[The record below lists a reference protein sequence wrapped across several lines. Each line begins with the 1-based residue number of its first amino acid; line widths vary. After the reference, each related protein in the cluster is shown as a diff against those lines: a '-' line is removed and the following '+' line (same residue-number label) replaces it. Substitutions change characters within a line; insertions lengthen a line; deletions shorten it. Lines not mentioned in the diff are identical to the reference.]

1 MSRRD
6 DVMGLYRPSEIL
18 EKIEKVLFGLDIV
31 TALVAMVSNENIS
44 SAAIV
49 VQIVVALLYFV
60 SNTIDDGCFWYEAEK
75 QRRKNGIQN
84 GLGMRLSEYD
94 TEEYYNNNLP
104 HSLEKYGMNI
114 LESNYFSKVIAGK
127 MLLKVGVYAL
137 GAVVALVI
145 ACRFVSDENALLLI
159 AQTAFSSYVLVN
171 FVMLVLYKIR
181 LEALYSEAYNVLILG
196 NQTHGHQAWLIS
208 YVVEYE
214 AIKAH
219 YKIRLE
225 QKIFN
230 RLNSELSTK
239 WQDVVD
245 HRIAEE
251 INPASRM

>member
-18 EKIEKVLFGLDIV
+18 EKIEKVFFCLDIV
-31 TALVAMVSNENIS
+31 VALVALISNETIS
-44 SAAIV
+44 SIAIV

-114 LESNYFSKVIAGK
+114 LESNYFSKIIAGK
-127 MLLKVGVYAL
+127 MLLKVGAYAL

-145 ACRFVSDENALLLI
+145 ACRFVSDGNVLLLI
-159 AQTAFSSYVLVN
+159 AQTTFSSYVLVD
-171 FVMLVLYKIR
+171 FVMLLLYKIR
-181 LEALYSEAYNVLILG
+181 LEALYIEAYNVFILG
-196 NQTHGHQAWLIS
+196 SRTHINQAWIIS

-219 YKIRLE
+219 YKIRLD

-230 RLNSELSTK
+230 KMNGELSAK
-239 WQDVVD
+239 WQDIVSHRVD
-245 HRIAEE
+245 DD
-251 INPASRM
+251 

>member
-18 EKIEKVLFGLDIV
+18 EKIEKVFFCLDIV
-31 TALVAMVSNENIS
+31 AALVALVSNETIS
-44 SAAIV
+44 SIAIV

-114 LESNYFSKVIAGK
+114 LESNYFSKIIAGK
-127 MLLKVGVYAL
+127 MLLKVGAYAL
-137 GAVVALVI
+137 GSVVALVI
-145 ACRFVSDENALLLI
+145 ACRFVSDGNVLLLI
-159 AQTAFSSYVLVN
+159 AQTTFSSYVLVD
-171 FVMLVLYKIR
+171 FVMLLLYKIR
-181 LEALYSEAYNVLILG
+181 LEALYSEAYNVFVLESR
-196 NQTHGHQAWLIS
+196 THINQAWIIS

-219 YKIRLE
+219 YKIRLD

-230 RLNSELSTK
+230 KMNGELSAK
-239 WQDVVD
+239 WQDIVSHRVD
-245 HRIAEE
+245 DD
-251 INPASRM
+251 

>member
-18 EKIEKVLFGLDIV
+18 EKIEKVFFCLDIV
-31 TALVAMVSNENIS
+31 AALVALVSNETIS
-44 SAAIV
+44 SIAIV

-114 LESNYFSKVIAGK
+114 LESNYFSKIIAGK
-127 MLLKVGVYAL
+127 MLLKVGAYAL
-137 GAVVALVI
+137 GSVVALVI
-145 ACRFVSDENALLLI
+145 ACRFVSDGNVLLLI
-159 AQTAFSSYVLVN
+159 AQTTFSSYVLVD
-171 FVMLVLYKIR
+171 FVMLLLYKIR
-181 LEALYSEAYNVLILG
+181 LEALYSEAYNVFVLG
-196 NQTHGHQAWLIS
+196 SRTHINQAWIIS

-219 YKIRLE
+219 YKIRLD

-230 RLNSELSTK
+230 KMNGELSAK
-239 WQDVVD
+239 WQDIVSHRVD
-245 HRIAEE
+245 DD
-251 INPASRM
+251 

>member
-18 EKIEKVLFGLDIV
+18 EKIEKVFFCLDIV
-31 TALVAMVSNENIS
+31 VALVALISNETIS
-44 SAAIV
+44 SIAIV

-114 LESNYFSKVIAGK
+114 LESNYFSKIIAGK
-127 MLLKVGVYAL
+127 MLLKVGAYAL

-145 ACRFVSDENALLLI
+145 ACRFVSDGNVLLLI
-159 AQTAFSSYVLVN
+159 AQTTFSTYVLVD
-171 FVMLVLYKIR
+171 FVMLLLYKIR
-181 LEALYSEAYNVLILG
+181 LEALYIEAYNVFILG
-196 NQTHGHQAWLIS
+196 SRTHINQAWIIS

-219 YKIRLE
+219 YKIRLD

-230 RLNSELSTK
+230 KMNGELSAK
-239 WQDVVD
+239 WQDIVSHRVD
-245 HRIAEE
+245 DD
-251 INPASRM
+251 

>member
-18 EKIEKVLFGLDIV
+18 EKIEKVFFCLDIV
-31 TALVAMVSNENIS
+31 AALVALVSNETIS
-44 SAAIV
+44 SIAIV

-114 LESNYFSKVIAGK
+114 LESNYFSKIIAGK
-127 MLLKVGVYAL
+127 MLLKVGAYAL
-137 GAVVALVI
+137 GSVVALVI
-145 ACRFVSDENALLLI
+145 ACRFVSDGNVLLLI
-159 AQTAFSSYVLVN
+159 AQTTFSSYVLVD
-171 FVMLVLYKIR
+171 FVMLLLYKIR
-181 LEALYSEAYNVLILG
+181 LEALYSEAYNVFILG
-196 NQTHGHQAWLIS
+196 SRTHINQAWIIS

-219 YKIRLE
+219 YKIRLD

-230 RLNSELSTK
+230 KMNGELSAK
-239 WQDVVD
+239 WQDIVSHRVD
-245 HRIAEE
+245 DD
-251 INPASRM
+251 

>member
-18 EKIEKVLFGLDIV
+18 EKIEKVFFCLDIV
-31 TALVAMVSNENIS
+31 VALVALISNETIS
-44 SAAIV
+44 SIAIV

-114 LESNYFSKVIAGK
+114 LESNYFSKIIAGK
-127 MLLKVGVYAL
+127 MLLKVGAYAL

-145 ACRFVSDENALLLI
+145 ACRFVSDGNVLLLI
-159 AQTAFSSYVLVN
+159 AQTTFSS
-171 FVMLVLYKIR
+171 FVMLLLYKIR
-181 LEALYSEAYNVLILG
+181 LEALYIEAYNVFILG
-196 NQTHGHQAWLIS
+196 SRTHINQAWIIS

-219 YKIRLE
+219 YKIRLD

-230 RLNSELSTK
+230 KMNGELSAK
-239 WQDVVD
+239 WQDIVSHRVD
-245 HRIAEE
+245 DD
-251 INPASRM
+251 

>member
-1 MSRRD
+1 M
-6 DVMGLYRPSEIL
+6 V
-18 EKIEKVLFGLDIV
+18 
-31 TALVAMVSNENIS
+31 ALISNETIS
-44 SAAIV
+44 SIAIV

-114 LESNYFSKVIAGK
+114 LESNYFSKIIAGK
-127 MLLKVGVYAL
+127 MLLKVGAYAL

-145 ACRFVSDENALLLI
+145 ACRFVSDGNVLLLI
-159 AQTAFSSYVLVN
+159 AQTTFSSYVLVD
-171 FVMLVLYKIR
+171 FVMLLLYKIR
-181 LEALYSEAYNVLILG
+181 LEALYIEAYNVFILG
-196 NQTHGHQAWLIS
+196 SRTHINQAWIIS

-219 YKIRLE
+219 YKIRLD

-230 RLNSELSTK
+230 KMNGELSAK
-239 WQDVVD
+239 WQDIVSHRVD
-245 HRIAEE
+245 DD
-251 INPASRM
+251 

>member
-6 DVMGLYRPSEIL
+6 DVMELYKPSGIL
-18 EKIEKVLFGLDIV
+18 EKIEKILFCIDIIA
-31 TALVAMVSNENIS
+31 ALVSLVSSQVIS
-44 SAAIV
+44 SIAIT

-104 HSLEKYGMNI
+104 PSLEKYGMNI
-114 LESNYFSKVIAGK
+114 LESNYFSKIIAGK
-127 MLLKVGVYAL
+127 MLFKMVGYAL
-137 GAVVALVI
+137 GAVVALII
-145 ACRFVSDENALLLI
+145 ACRFVSNENILLII

-171 FVMLVLYKIR
+171 FTMLVFYKIR
-181 LEALYSEAYNVLILG
+181 METLYSEAYNVLILG
-196 NQTHGHQAWLIS
+196 NRMRCHQAWLIS
-208 YVVEYE
+208 YIVEYE

-230 RLNSELSTK
+230 NINSKLSAK
-239 WQDVVD
+239 WQDIVSHRVD
-245 HRIAEE
+245 EE
-251 INPASRM
+251 

>member
-18 EKIEKVLFGLDIV
+18 EKIEKVFFCLDIV
-31 TALVAMVSNENIS
+31 VALVALISNETIS
-44 SAAIV
+44 SIAIV

-114 LESNYFSKVIAGK
+114 LESNYFSKIIAGK
-127 MLLKVGVYAL
+127 MLLKVGAYAL

-145 ACRFVSDENALLLI
+145 ACRFVSDGNVLLLI
-159 AQTAFSSYVLVN
+159 AQTTFSTCVLVD
-171 FVMLVLYKIR
+171 FVMLLLYKIR
-181 LEALYSEAYNVLILG
+181 LEALYIEAYNVFILG
-196 NQTHGHQAWLIS
+196 SRTHINQAWIIS

-219 YKIRLE
+219 YKIRLD

-230 RLNSELSTK
+230 KMNGELSAK
-239 WQDVVD
+239 WQDIVSHRVD
-245 HRIAEE
+245 DD
-251 INPASRM
+251 

>member
-18 EKIEKVLFGLDIV
+18 EKIEKVFFCLDIV
-31 TALVAMVSNENIS
+31 VALVALISNETIS
-44 SAAIV
+44 SIAIV

-114 LESNYFSKVIAGK
+114 LESNYFSKIIVGK
-127 MLLKVGVYAL
+127 MLLKVGAYAL

-145 ACRFVSDENALLLI
+145 ACRFVSDGNVLLLI
-159 AQTAFSSYVLVN
+159 AQTTFSSYVLVD
-171 FVMLVLYKIR
+171 FVMLLLYKIR
-181 LEALYSEAYNVLILG
+181 LEALYIEAYNVFILG
-196 NQTHGHQAWLIS
+196 SRTHINQAWIIS

-219 YKIRLE
+219 YKIRLD

-230 RLNSELSTK
+230 KMNGELSAK
-239 WQDVVD
+239 WQDIVSHRVD
-245 HRIAEE
+245 DD
-251 INPASRM
+251 

>member
-6 DVMGLYRPSEIL
+6 DVMVLYRPSEIL
-18 EKIEKVLFGLDIV
+18 DKIEKVLFGLDIV
-31 TALVAMVSNENIS
+31 AALVALVSNETIS
-44 SAAIV
+44 SIAIV

-104 HSLEKYGMNI
+104 HSLERYGMNI
-114 LESNYFSKVIAGK
+114 LESNYFSKIIAGK
-127 MLLKVGVYAL
+127 MLLKVGAYAL

-145 ACRFVSDENALLLI
+145 ACRFVSDENVLLLI

-196 NQTHGHQAWLIS
+196 NQTHSHQAWLIS

-230 RLNSELSTK
+230 KMNRELSAK
-239 WQDVVD
+239 WQDVVS
-245 HRIAEE
+245 HRVDDD
-251 INPASRM
+251 

>member
-1 MSRRD
+1 M
-6 DVMGLYRPSEIL
+6 V
-18 EKIEKVLFGLDIV
+18 
-31 TALVAMVSNENIS
+31 ALVSNETIS
-44 SAAIV
+44 SIAIV

-114 LESNYFSKVIAGK
+114 LESNYFSKIIAGK
-127 MLLKVGVYAL
+127 MLLKVGAYAL
-137 GAVVALVI
+137 GSVVALVI
-145 ACRFVSDENALLLI
+145 ACRFVSDGNVLLLI
-159 AQTAFSSYVLVN
+159 AQTTFSSYVLVD
-171 FVMLVLYKIR
+171 FVMLLLYKIR
-181 LEALYSEAYNVLILG
+181 LEALYSEAYNVFVLG
-196 NQTHGHQAWLIS
+196 SRTHINQAWIIS

-219 YKIRLE
+219 YKIRLD

-230 RLNSELSTK
+230 KMNGELSAK
-239 WQDVVD
+239 WQDIVSHRVD
-245 HRIAEE
+245 DD
-251 INPASRM
+251 

>member
-1 MSRRD
+1 M
-6 DVMGLYRPSEIL
+6 I
-18 EKIEKVLFGLDIV
+18 
-31 TALVAMVSNENIS
+31 SNETIS
-44 SAAIV
+44 SIAIV

-114 LESNYFSKVIAGK
+114 LESNYFSKIIAGK
-127 MLLKVGVYAL
+127 MLLKVGAYAL

-145 ACRFVSDENALLLI
+145 ACRFVSDGNVLLLI
-159 AQTAFSSYVLVN
+159 AQTTFSSYVLVD
-171 FVMLVLYKIR
+171 FVMLLLYKIR
-181 LEALYSEAYNVLILG
+181 LEALYIEAYNVFILG
-196 NQTHGHQAWLIS
+196 SRTHINQAWIIS

-219 YKIRLE
+219 YKIRLD
-225 QKIFN
+225 QKYLI
-230 RLNSELSTK
+230 R
-239 WQDVVD
+239 
-245 HRIAEE
+245 
-251 INPASRM
+251 

>member
-6 DVMGLYRPSEIL
+6 DVMGLYRPSEVL
-18 EKIEKVLFGLDIV
+18 EKIEKVFFCLDIV
-31 TALVAMVSNENIS
+31 AALVALVSNETIS
-44 SAAIV
+44 SIAIV

-114 LESNYFSKVIAGK
+114 LESNYFSKIIAGK
-127 MLLKVGVYAL
+127 MLLKVGAYAL

-145 ACRFVSDENALLLI
+145 ASRFVSDENVLLLI

-196 NQTHGHQAWLIS
+196 NQTHSHQAWLIS

-230 RLNSELSTK
+230 KMNQELSVK
-239 WQDVVD
+239 WQDVVS
-245 HRIAEE
+245 HRVDDD
-251 INPASRM
+251 

>member
-6 DVMGLYRPSEIL
+6 DVMVLYRSSEIL
-18 EKIEKVLFGLDIV
+18 EKIENVLWGLDIV
-31 TALVAMVSNENIS
+31 TALVALVSDETIS
-44 SAAIV
+44 SVAIV

-84 GLGMRLSEYD
+84 GLGVRLSEYE
-94 TEEYYNNNLP
+94 TEEYYNNDLP
-104 HSLEKYGMNI
+104 HSLERYGMNI
-114 LESNYFSKVIAGK
+114 LESNYFSKIIAGK
-127 MLLKVGVYAL
+127 MLLKVGIYAL

-145 ACRFVSDENALLLI
+145 ACRFVSDENVLLLI
-159 AQTAFSSYVLVN
+159 AQTAFSSHVLVN

-181 LEALYSEAYNVLILG
+181 LEALYNEAYNVLILG
-196 NQTHGHQAWLIS
+196 NQTHSHQSWLIS

-225 QKIFN
+225 HKIFIKMN
-230 RLNSELSTK
+230 PELSAK
-239 WQDVVD
+239 WKEVVS
-245 HRIAEE
+245 HRVDDD
-251 INPASRM
+251 

>member
-1 MSRRD
+1 MK
-6 DVMGLYRPSEIL
+6 GI
-18 EKIEKVLFGLDIV
+18 FCLDIV
-31 TALVAMVSNENIS
+31 VALVALISNETIS
-44 SAAIV
+44 SIAIV

-114 LESNYFSKVIAGK
+114 LESNYFSKIIAGK
-127 MLLKVGVYAL
+127 MLLKVGAYAL

-145 ACRFVSDENALLLI
+145 ACRFVSDGNVLLLI
-159 AQTAFSSYVLVN
+159 AQTTFSSYVLVD
-171 FVMLVLYKIR
+171 FVMLLLYKIR
-181 LEALYSEAYNVLILG
+181 LEALYIEAYNVFILG
-196 NQTHGHQAWLIS
+196 SRTHINQAWIIS

-219 YKIRLE
+219 YKIRLD

-230 RLNSELSTK
+230 KMNGELSAK
-239 WQDVVD
+239 WQDIVSHRVD
-245 HRIAEE
+245 DD
-251 INPASRM
+251 

>member
-18 EKIEKVLFGLDIV
+18 EKIEKVFFCLDIV
-31 TALVAMVSNENIS
+31 AALVALVSNETIS
-44 SAAIV
+44 SIAIV

-114 LESNYFSKVIAGK
+114 LESNYFSKIIAGK
-127 MLLKVGVYAL
+127 MLLKVGAYAL
-137 GAVVALVI
+137 GSVVSLVI
-145 ACRFVSDENALLLI
+145 ACRFVSDGNVLLLI
-159 AQTAFSSYVLVN
+159 AQTTFSSYVLVD
-171 FVMLVLYKIR
+171 FVMLLLYKIR
-181 LEALYSEAYNVLILG
+181 LEALYSEAYNVFVLG
-196 NQTHGHQAWLIS
+196 SRTHINQAWIIS

-219 YKIRLE
+219 YKIRLD

-230 RLNSELSTK
+230 KMNGELSAK
-239 WQDVVD
+239 WQDIVSHRVD
-245 HRIAEE
+245 DD
-251 INPASRM
+251 